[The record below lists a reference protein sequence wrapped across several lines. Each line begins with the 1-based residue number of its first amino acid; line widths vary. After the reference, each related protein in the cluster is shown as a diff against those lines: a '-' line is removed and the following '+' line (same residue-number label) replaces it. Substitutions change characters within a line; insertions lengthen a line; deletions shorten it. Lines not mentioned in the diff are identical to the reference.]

1 MVTVRQTTPP
11 PPVSVQ
17 KIAAVL
23 FDCDGVLVD
32 SEVIALEVELAMLAE
47 LGLPFERADFAAR
60 FLGTHDDAFFAA
72 LDADSRAGAASPC
85 RPAGLTRCTPAAAPR
100 WPAGLTVI
108 AGAAEAV
115 AAWPGPKAVASS
127 SRAVFLQRKLEQTGL
142 WNAFEPHVYSADL
155 VARGKPHPDIFLYA
169 AEQIGVAP
177 ERCLVI
183 EDSANGVLAARAAG
197 MACWGFTGGGHC
209 DESSAAPLLRA
220 GAERVLC
227 SWREAEDLFRALAEL
242 ASSDARP
249 T

>member
-1 MVTVRQTTPP
+1 MVTVRQVTPP
-11 PPVSVQ
+11 LPVSVQ

-72 LDADSRAGAASPC
+72 LDADSRARRGEPL
-85 RPAGLTRCTPAAAPR
+85 PPG
-100 WPAGLTVI
+100 WPDEMYARRRAEMARRLTVV

-142 WNAFEPHVYSADL
+142 WDAFEPHVYSADL

-197 MACWGFTGGGHC
+197 MACWGFIGGGHC

-242 ASSDARP
+242 ASADARP